1 MVSLIFF
8 QLYLKSSQH
17 TVHRNIALISQCAG
31 CIFSHVL
38 HEILTKGTSQFRSP
52 EEIQPDLTVQSAS
65 REQQSTARL
74 TRFPSDL
81 LESSVDPQPSAAA
94 AAQAAQA
101 VAAAAAQADHAL
113 YQAAEEGK
121 YGCGM
126 FRLFL

>member
-1 MVSLIFF
+1 MDFF
-8 QLYLKSSQH
+8 QFYLKYFQH